1 MVDFSKWKS
10 DFYKHV
16 SYDQSWENREGIAQK
31 CRPTRTSRLEN
42 KWMAPGREVQVC
54 TAQVIP
60 LPNLSGTPD
69 TGTSELKMPLNF
81 SKFICKISVDIL
93 ILEAQ
98 DPRFFILQQ
107 FPTRLLYIYNG
118 TMVNLNVKRR
128 IKGFYILK
136 IIPICKMWCAILAFD
151 IQS

>member
-1 MVDFSKWKS
+1 MIKAEKTVRVSLRNVDRLGQVDWKTNE
-10 DFYKHV
+10 
-16 SYDQSWENREGIAQK
+16 W
-31 CRPTRTSRLEN
+31 P
-42 KWMAPGREVQVC
+42 PGREVQVC

-98 DPRFFILQQ
+98 DPRFYLFYSH
-107 FPTRLLYIYNG
+107 FRLGFFTYI
-118 TMVNLNVKRR
+118 
-128 IKGFYILK
+128 
-136 IIPICKMWCAILAFD
+136 
-151 IQS
+151 